1 MKYVNLKKLFINIL
15 VFLLIFLFCAP
26 GILAQLPQSKHFK
39 LEKLADGV
47 YAAIASDS
55 GYAVSNAGIIDLGE
69 KTLIFDTFINPLAA
83 EDLQKAADSLT
94 HHKISYVV
102 NSHYHDDHIQGNQVF
117 PPDADIISTSWT
129 RDEIQK
135 EEPEQIKWDQ
145 ENIPAEIK
153 SMQQKLADANDSLSK
168 ANIKRYINYLIAI
181 KTALPILKIRL
192 PNVTFDKEL
201 IIHGTK
207 RDVQLITWGKGHTGS
222 DCILNL
228 PQDNIVFAGDLLFV
242 KTNPYLSDG
251 SLDDW
256 ERDLRNIDRLNPQII
271 VPGHGPLGNDVS
283 LSILTDYFQSL
294 RNLVTEMI
302 KEGKTIDDIS
312 DKQIPSPYNTWAY
325 PSFFKSNV
333 EFLYN
338 SAKEKGEA
346 NK

>member
-1 MKYVNLKKLFINIL
+1 MKYTNSKNLFYYTLTF
-15 VFLLIFLFCAP
+15 FLLFARYIF
-26 GILAQLPQSKHFK
+26 AQLPQSKHFK

-47 YAAIASDS
+47 YAAIATDS
-55 GYAVSNAGIIDLGE
+55 GYAVSNAGIVDLGE

-94 HHKISYVV
+94 HNPISYVV

-117 PPDADIISTSWT
+117 PQNADIISTAWT

-145 ENIPAEIK
+145 ENIPDEIK
-153 SMQQKLADANDSLSK
+153 SMQQKLTEADDSLSK
-168 ANIKRYINYLIAI
+168 ANVKRYINYLIAI
-181 KTALPILKIRL
+181 KTALPILKVRL

-207 RDVQLITWGKGHTGS
+207 RDAQLITWGKGHTGS
-222 DCILNL
+222 DCVLNL
-228 PQDNIVFAGDLLFV
+228 PQDDIVFAGDLLFV
-242 KTNPYLSDG
+242 KTNPYLADG
-251 SLDDW
+251 YPEDW
-256 ERDLRNIDRLNPQII
+256 KRNLRNIDRLNPQII
-271 VPGHGPLGNDVS
+271 VPGHGPLGNDAS
-283 LSILTDYFQSL
+283 LSVLTDYIQSL
-294 RNLVTEMI
+294 QNLVSQMI
-302 KEGKTIDDIS
+302 DKGKTLNDIS

-338 SAKEKGEA
+338 LQKKGD
-346 NK
+346 NNR